1 MDIRGLTSDQKLLW
15 KRYGLSERLQN
26 PQSVSTLVLRSPF
39 SAIQPIA
46 STRTLDIREALKK
59 PHILILG
66 ETGGGKSTLVKY
78 LVANAGYPAI
88 ALDPHASRTSWQNMT
103 VVGAGRKFKEISK
116 EVLTLIELM
125 NYRYEL
131 LFNGK
136 EDFEPLFVIIDEF
149 PAIVAC
155 NGKGFTDNIMLLVRE
170 ARKVAIKLIIL
181 SIGSEVKSLGI
192 EGQGSIR
199 ECFAMVRLSKFALT
213 HAKSLGDEQI
223 KLMLE
228 SAKYPAMLDDM
239 PCELPIINNVQIQA
253 IALPMDYLQISN
265 RQPAIA
271 SSSAINVYSEPV
283 DDSQEMFLIGILSGL
298 SQQKGWLTAS
308 TVKQFSRQFKDVQPD
323 QIREMFLY
331 MTVKGI
337 GQTQKLGS
345 SLEWKL

>member
-1 MDIRGLTSDQKLLW
+1 MDTRGLTPTQKLLW
-15 KRYGLSERLQN
+15 KRFGFSENTQATQ
-26 PQSVSTLVLRSPF
+26 PVSTLAVRSPF
-39 SAIQPIA
+39 SSIQPIA
-46 STRTLDIREALKK
+46 TARTLDIREALKK

-116 EVLTLIELM
+116 EVNSLIDLM

-131 LFNGK
+131 LFDGK
-136 EDFEPLFVIIDEF
+136 EDFEPIIVIIDEF

-155 NGKGFTDNIMLLVRE
+155 NGKGFTENIMLLVRE

-213 HAKSLGDEQI
+213 HAKTLGDEQI
-223 KLMLE
+223 KLMVE
-228 SAKYPAMLDDM
+228 SAQYPAMLDDM
-239 PCELPIINNVQIQA
+239 PCELPIINNVQIHSLS
-253 IALPMDYLQISN
+253 LPLDYLQISK
-265 RQPAIA
+265 RQQAIA
-271 SSSAINVYSEPV
+271 SSAIEVHSEPV
-283 DDSQEMFLIGILSGL
+283 DDSQEVFLIGILSGL

-308 TVKQFSRQFKDVQPD
+308 TVKQFNRQFKEVSPD
-323 QIREMFLY
+323 QIREMFIY
-331 MTVKGI
+331 MAQKGI
-337 GQTQKLGS
+337 GQTQKSGT
-345 SLEWKL
+345 SLEWKI